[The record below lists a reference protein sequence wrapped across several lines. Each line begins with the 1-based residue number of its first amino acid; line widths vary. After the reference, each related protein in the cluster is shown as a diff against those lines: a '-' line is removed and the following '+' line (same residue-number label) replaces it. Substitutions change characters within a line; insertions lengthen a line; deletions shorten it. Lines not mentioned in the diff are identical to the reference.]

1 MLSPPGV
8 VVLCEAPLQEEKWE
22 LWWQCKPWCK
32 FICLSSHSSLYL
44 ELILSIRST
53 SLLLDKHKW
62 NGKGIDIKRW
72 TSNWKW
78 SFGEKENFR
87 ISKVQG
93 NKERDRVPTHYLH
106 VYSSDR
112 VRILFKFTHSHSD
125 RGKSKHY
132 QTIDIWYKYKPFT
145 CRISLWWISED
156 LPIRMWRS
164 TSFRRK
170 IRSLRQKFTGGLLTR
185 YFRKRSNSRLFL
197 ILFCQNHN
205 FLTSRFLTA
214 RYWRRQWCLLCLTS
228 TDLPGMMRLAR
239 WGEGGSN
246 VQCLYKFRKGVDV
259 WSIIA
264 CGWI

>member
-1 MLSPPGV
+1 MRPSLGVEVESGAHLLEDVNRNLHPTSPQLEDLSVWRLIKPALLEVRTNPSYRVISLSLLSLSCNIMLSLGL

-93 NKERDRVPTHYLH
+93 NKDRDRVPTHYLH

-132 QTIDIWYKYKPFT
+132 QRIDI
-145 CRISLWWISED
+145 
-156 LPIRMWRS
+156 
-164 TSFRRK
+164 
-170 IRSLRQKFTGGLLTR
+170 
-185 YFRKRSNSRLFL
+185 
-197 ILFCQNHN
+197 
-205 FLTSRFLTA
+205 
-214 RYWRRQWCLLCLTS
+214 
-228 TDLPGMMRLAR
+228 
-239 WGEGGSN
+239 
-246 VQCLYKFRKGVDV
+246 
-259 WSIIA
+259 
-264 CGWI
+264 